1 MMDVAGG
8 GGLGPRVVIKEEPS
22 IFMVMATSVFK
33 GMALIN
39 IAATPF
45 TRSQKRMKVAYVQR
59 YGSKRSFN
67 LHFRGISIK
76 RVTEGK

>member
-1 MMDVAGG
+1 MDVAGG
-8 GGLGPRVVIKEEPS
+8 GGLGPPGRDQRRAIY
-22 IFMVMATSVFK
+22 IH
-33 GMALIN
+33 GDGN
-39 IAATPF
+39 IGIQGNGTYKYSSNTIHPI
-45 TRSQKRMKVAYVQR
+45 TKRMKVAYVQR